1 MPARPS
7 RPVPAPRDALVQA
20 DDVEDIAHRDCGPA
34 AYPQP
39 TASRDWLARLLSCLT
54 LGLLALLVYR
64 ASDTPPEASPHGK
77 LQEQTSHPP
86 GSVPQPLPPTRLT
99 RVDHAWEVTSPVQ
112 DEDLWFQV
120 YVTSSDL
127 AFDFS
132 QVDRLSLAGRPAALS
147 DALLTPVFQ
156 QSMATCKAMV
166 VLGTASQEGA
176 TQTELRRALQR
187 AEHVQY
193 HLWSSG
199 RLDCPLYTLNL
210 GRARATQ
217 AASADPE
224 ATAHQRRLVV
234 VTVLDAAD
242 DTLARPDRLRAALH
256 RALGRLDGLPVDPVR
271 DYASFDLTRKH

>member
-1 MPARPS
+1 MPARPARS
-7 RPVPAPRDALVQA
+7 VPVPRDTLVQA
-20 DDVEDIAHRDCGPA
+20 DDVEDIAHRDCSPA

-39 TASRDWLARLLSCLT
+39 TASRDWLARLLAC
-54 LGLLALLVYR
+54 LALSLLVMLFYR
-64 ASDTPPEASPHGK
+64 ASDTPPESSPGSK
-77 LQEQTSHPP
+77 LHEQTHRPP
-86 GSVPQPLPPTRLT
+86 VSEPQPLQPTRLT

-112 DEDLWFQV
+112 DEDLLFQV

-147 DALLTPVFQ
+147 DALLTPVFM

-166 VLGTASQEGA
+166 VLGTASQEGSS
-176 TQTELRRALQR
+176 QTESRRAHQR

-210 GRARATQ
+210 GRSRATQ
-217 AASADPE
+217 AASSDPE
-224 ATAHQRRLVV
+224 ATAHQRRLIV